1 MRCVESRRA
10 RWSVGLCFAD
20 QQILEE
26 LRQGFSDDSQCKRGT
41 LLCAP
46 HGSALECYDIVR
58 EKLQKNTDEGW
69 VSSGYD
75 LPCWPLR
82 TYPVGVVDES
92 ERAGRPKFRLTSDL
106 SWPLPYTMP
115 DGNGGFVDSVNDA
128 MRRETWPDNRL
139 IKVREFALCRRSLR
153 SLRSLRSQGQQ
164 SFANKSLTGKSSAVT
179 NGAAGRHGQAASSSS
194 GTQQL
199 LLADEPAFQRR
210 QSVQAW
216 NAAMC
221 TAWQRSRTL

>member
-1 MRCVESRRA
+1 MLAAAYC
-10 RWSVGLCFAD
+10 
-20 QQILEE
+20 
-26 LRQGFSDDSQCKRGT
+26 
-41 LLCAP
+41 
-46 HGSALECYDIVR
+46 
-58 EKLQKNTDEGW
+58 
-69 VSSGYD
+69 
-75 LPCWPLR
+75 

-164 SFANKSLTGKSSAVT
+164 SFA
-179 NGAAGRHGQAASSSS
+179 R
-194 GTQQL
+194 
-199 LLADEPAFQRR
+199 
-210 QSVQAW
+210 SVQ
-216 NAAMC
+216 
-221 TAWQRSRTL
+221 S

>member
-1 MRCVESRRA
+1 MNVRPLADGLPAVPLATSGRDGVKPKT
-10 RWSVGLCFAD
+10 SVNLGELGGPSDSAFAD
-20 QQILEE
+20 QQILDE

-92 ERAGRPKFRLTSDL
+92 ERAGRPKFRLASDL
-106 SWPLPYTMP
+106 SWPRPYTMP

-128 MRRETWPDNRL
+128 MRREAWPDNRL
-139 IKVREFALCRRSLR
+139 IKVREVALCRRSLR

-164 SFANKSLTGKSSAVT
+164 SFA
-179 NGAAGRHGQAASSSS
+179 R
-194 GTQQL
+194 
-199 LLADEPAFQRR
+199 
-210 QSVQAW
+210 SVQ
-216 NAAMC
+216 
-221 TAWQRSRTL
+221 S

>member
-1 MRCVESRRA
+1 MNVRPLADGLPAVPLATSGRDGVKPMT
-10 RWSVGLCFAD
+10 SVNLGELGGPSDSAFAD
-20 QQILEE
+20 QQILDE

-46 HGSALECYDIVR
+46 HGSALERYDIVR

-92 ERAGRPKFRLTSDL
+92 ERAGRPKFRLASDL
-106 SWPLPYTMP
+106 SWPRPYTMP

-128 MRRETWPDNRL
+128 MR
-139 IKVREFALCRRSLR
+139 
-153 SLRSLRSQGQQ
+153 
-164 SFANKSLTGKSSAVT
+164 
-179 NGAAGRHGQAASSSS
+179 
-194 GTQQL
+194 
-199 LLADEPAFQRR
+199 
-210 QSVQAW
+210 
-216 NAAMC
+216 
-221 TAWQRSRTL
+221 